1 MQARSDTLATL
12 AAAALLGLF
21 ALWYAPLL
29 GTGFITHTDEFATLD
44 RSSSMLTTGDWATVH
59 SRNLPSFKKPPL
71 QYWMSAALMEAGVG
85 LPTAL
90 RLPSLIFALAGLWAA
105 GFLAR
110 TLLPASPWVAPAAI
124 LLCAGSLAYWTTG
137 TSALLDSGSVFF
149 ATLALAATLRAL
161 AHPGWWYVVAA
172 AVVLGA
178 IQKAPIGLFL
188 VLGYL
193 VALALTRSAHSI
205 DVRAIRRSPSFR
217 RAVWIVV
224 IGTLAWPILQIMRHS
239 TVTVVEDLLGQTVG
253 RFVPAGFDDD
263 LTDFTGLSGMIL
275 GDEPLLRLL
284 GIAALVWL
292 PWRLRRMD
300 LLPLPALFGLYVL
313 LMYLAVGNVSGR
325 YTVVFLPLLAA
336 SLAAVIL
343 SLPLPL
349 LARAARRRCCLRLQP
364 RPAQARRAPRP
375 RSAPRAG
382 RRHRRAP
389 RRGGSAPSR
398 GNARHLQLASRASSR
413 RAWSPTS
420 PPATARSRCPNAP
433 RTSRRRGR
441 TAPSPA
447 RSAASA
453 PRRRPMN
460 SPPPSRTSPAS
471 RKPMASRTGPL
482 PPPDPAAPL
491 ARTAPVA

>member
-110 TLLPASPWVAPAAI
+110 TLLPASPWVTPAAI

-137 TSALLDSGSVFF
+137 TSALLNSGSVFF

-217 RAVWIVV
+217 RALWIVV

-263 LTDFTGLSGMIL
+263 LTDFTGLSGMIV
-275 GDEPLLRLL
+275 GNEPLLRLL
-284 GIAALVWL
+284 GIAALGWL

-349 LARAARRRCCLRLQP
+349 LARAGGVVAVSALSLGPLKPAARLGLEAPPEQAAAIAALRDVGAAL
-364 RPAQARRAPRP
+364 RPEETLVICNWRP
-375 RSAPRAG
+375 RVFPPGMVTYFASGDRPFEMPERPEDVAAARQDGTLPG
-382 RRHRRAP
+382 P
-389 RRGGSAPSR
+389 LRGLCPTPQADE
-398 GNARHLQLASRASSR
+398 LA
-413 RAWSPTS
+413 
-420 PPATARSRCPNAP
+420 ATLPDLTRVTEADGF
-433 RTSRRRGR
+433 THW
-441 TAPSPA
+441 TAP
-447 RSAASA
+447 A
-453 PRRRPMN
+453 P
-460 SPPPSRTSPAS
+460 
-471 RKPMASRTGPL
+471 
-482 PPPDPAAPL
+482 
-491 ARTAPVA
+491 

>member
-1 MQARSDTLATL
+1 MQARRDILSTL

-110 TLLPASPWVAPAAI
+110 TLLPAAPWAMPAAI
-124 LLCAGSLAYWTTG
+124 LLCAGSLDYWSAG

-149 ATLALAATLRAL
+149 ATLALAATVRAL
-161 AHPGWWYVVAA
+161 ARPGWWYVVAA

-193 VALALTRSAHSI
+193 VVLALTRTAHGF
-205 DVRAIRRSPSFR
+205 DVRAIRRSPTFR

-224 IGTLAWPILQIMRHS
+224 IGTLAWPILQILRHS

-275 GDEPLLRLL
+275 GEEPLLRLL

-336 SLAAVIL
+336 ALAAVIL
-343 SLPLPL
+343 SLPAPAI
-349 LARAARRRCCLRLQP
+349 ARAAGVLAVSALSLGPFKSAADLRLEAPPEQAAAIAALEDVGAAL
-364 RPAQARRAPRP
+364 RPDETLVICNWRP
-375 RSAPRAG
+375 RVFPPGMVTYFAVRRPPVRNARTPR
-382 RRHRRAP
+382 RP
-389 RRGGSAPSR
+389 RRGAAG
-398 GNARHLQLASRASSR
+398 RHPLRPPPRPLPHSR
-413 RAWSPTS
+413 RPT
-420 PPATARSRCPNAP
+420 
-433 RTSRRRGR
+433 
-441 TAPSPA
+441 
-447 RSAASA
+447 
-453 PRRRPMN
+453 N
-460 SPPPSRTSPAS
+460 SPPPSPASPAS
-471 RKPMASRTGPL
+471 RRPMASPTGPP

>member
-1 MQARSDTLATL
+1 MTASRDALASL
-12 AAAALLGLF
+12 AAAVLLGLF
-21 ALWYAPLL
+21 ALWYTPLL

-44 RSSSMLTTGDWATVH
+44 RSSSMITTGDWGTVH

-90 RLPSLIFALAGLWAA
+90 RLPSLLFALAGLWAA

-110 TLLPASPWVAPAAI
+110 TLVPASPWAAPAAI
-124 LLCAGSLAYWTTG
+124 LLCAGSLDYWSAG

-149 ATLALAATLRAL
+149 ATLALAATVRAL
-161 AHPGWWYVVAA
+161 DRPGWWYVVAV

-193 VALALTRSAHSI
+193 IVLALTRAAHGL
-205 DVRAIRRSPSFR
+205 DVRAIRRAPAFR
-217 RAVWIVV
+217 RGVWIVV
-224 IGTLAWPILQIMRHS
+224 IGALAWPLLQIMRHS

-275 GDEPLLRLL
+275 GDEALLRLL

-292 PWRLRRMD
+292 PWRLRRME

-325 YTVVFLPLLAA
+325 YTVVFVPLLAA
-336 SLAAVIL
+336 ALAAVVL
-343 SLPLPL
+343 SLPF
-349 LARAARRRCCLRLQP
+349 
-364 RPAQARRAPRP
+364 PAF
-375 RSAPRAG
+375 
-382 RRHRRAP
+382 
-389 RRGGSAPSR
+389 
-398 GNARHLQLASRASSR
+398 
-413 RAWSPTS
+413 
-420 PPATARSRCPNAP
+420 
-433 RTSRRRGR
+433 
-441 TAPSPA
+441 
-447 RSAASA
+447 
-453 PRRRPMN
+453 
-460 SPPPSRTSPAS
+460 
-471 RKPMASRTGPL
+471 
-482 PPPDPAAPL
+482 
-491 ARTAPVA
+491 ARTAAVLAVSALSLGPLKTVAGLRLEAPAEQAAAIAALEDVGQALRPGETLVICNWRPRVFPPGMVTYFASGGRPFDMPERPEEVAEAMREGALAGPLRGLCPTAQADELAAALPGLARVSEAGGFTHWTAP

>member
-1 MQARSDTLATL
+1 MQARSDILATL

-149 ATLALAATLRAL
+149 ATLALAATVRAL
-161 AHPGWWYVVAA
+161 MHPGWWYVVAA

-178 IQKAPIGLFL
+178 MQKAPIGLFL

-193 VALALTRSAHSI
+193 VVLALTRAWHGI
-205 DVRAIRRSPSFR
+205 DVRAIRRSPTFR

-224 IGTLAWPILQIMRHS
+224 LGTLAWPLLQVMRHS

-253 RFVPAGFDDD
+253 RFVPAGFDED
-263 LTDFTGLSGMIL
+263 LKDFSGLYGMIL
-275 GDEPLLRLL
+275 GPEPLLRGL
-284 GIAALVWL
+284 GIAALLWL

-300 LLPLPALFGLYVL
+300 LLPLPALFGLFVL

-336 SLAAVIL
+336 ALAAVIL
-343 SLPLPL
+343 SLPIPA
-349 LARAARRRCCLRLQP
+349 LARAAGIVAVAALSLGPLKPATLLSLEAPAEQVAATVALRDVGTAL
-364 RPAQARRAPRP
+364 RPEETLVICNWRP
-375 RSAPRAG
+375 RVFPPGMVTYFASGG
-382 RRHRRAP
+382 RPFEMPERPGDLAEARVDGTLP
-389 RRGGSAPSR
+389 GPLRGLCPTAQFDELAATVPGL
-398 GNARHLQLASRASSR
+398 ARVSETQGFTH
-413 RAWSPTS
+413 W
-420 PPATARSRCPNAP
+420 
-433 RTSRRRGR
+433 
-441 TAPSPA
+441 TAP
-447 RSAASA
+447 A
-453 PRRRPMN
+453 P
-460 SPPPSRTSPAS
+460 
-471 RKPMASRTGPL
+471 
-482 PPPDPAAPL
+482 
-491 ARTAPVA
+491 